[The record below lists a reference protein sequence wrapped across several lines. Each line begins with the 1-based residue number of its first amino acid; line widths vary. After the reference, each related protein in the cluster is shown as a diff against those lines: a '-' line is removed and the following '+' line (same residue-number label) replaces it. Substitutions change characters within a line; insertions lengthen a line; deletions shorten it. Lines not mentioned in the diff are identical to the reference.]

1 MAAGAIA
8 VMRMQEREV
17 VDDFR
22 AVGATSPATA
32 RGFEEI
38 GLFSENA
45 LARLRARAVI
55 REAEPGRY
63 YLDEEVWSAVR
74 RQRQRMALVMLI
86 LVLAGVVL
94 LSLRLVNQVNR

>member
-45 LARLRARAVI
+45 LARLRGRAVI

-74 RQRQRMALVMLI
+74 RQRQRMALVML
-86 LVLAGVVL
+86 LVVL
-94 LSLRLVNQVNR
+94 GVAVVFALRVLNR

>member
-45 LARLRARAVI
+45 LNRLRERAVI

-74 RQRQRMALVMLI
+74 RQRQRMALVML
-86 LVLAGVVL
+86 LVVL
-94 LSLRLVNQVNR
+94 GVAVVFALRVVNR